1 MAITTVDGI
10 INALGGTG
18 TNRSKL
24 RIDKAALTG
33 AVLGQRFSY
42 WRSAGMPAQAAAP
55 TTPVVPTKATLG
67 AMDFLNQTAPLRS
80 YFLRAEMAAS
90 QSSVTIEV
98 GDRVAHMGGLS
109 FNIITSQVTTGM
121 DLATLA
127 LVSARLGAAN
137 YSEIDW
143 YLECYADG
151 GATASNATINVT
163 YNDAT
168 TGDLAVVAVGG
179 TVKAGRTIALNALR
193 PDFSKFIK
201 GINSVILSASTA
213 AVGNFGFTAVN
224 RLVDLDIPT
233 APKTEIKD
241 WAQIMEP
248 VPNDACLDL
257 AMGCSSTG
265 STGTLR
271 GIIIIGH
278 G

>member
-1 MAITTVDGI
+1 MAITTADGI
-10 INALGGTG
+10 VNALGGAG

-24 RIDKAALTG
+24 RIDKASLTSV
-33 AVLGQRFSY
+33 VLGQTFSL
-42 WRSAGMPAQAAAP
+42 WRAGGLPAQAAAP
-55 TTPVVPTKATLG
+55 TAPEIPTKATLG
-67 AMDFLNQTAPLRS
+67 AMDFINQTLPARS
-80 YFLRAEMAAS
+80 YFLRAELAGS
-90 QSSVTIEV
+90 QSVITIEV
-98 GDRVAHMGGLS
+98 GDRVAHMGGLNLS
-109 FNIITSQVTTGM
+109 LVTSQLTTGM
-121 DLATLA
+121 DLATLG
-127 LVSARLGAAN
+127 LVAARLGAAN
-137 YSEIDW
+137 YSDIDW

-168 TGDLAVVAVGG
+168 TGNLNVVAVGG
-179 TVKAGRTIALNALR
+179 TLRAGRRIALNALR

-224 RLVDLDIPT
+224 RLIDLDIPT

-248 VPNDACLDL
+248 VPNDACLEL
-257 AMGCSSTG
+257 AIINGSSG
-265 STGTLR
+265 GTGTLR